1 MNGKLTPIRGFEGLY
16 SFTEAAQVYSHKGNR
31 FMSQRLRP
39 DGYVAVSLYRNGKQK
54 QYFLHRLLA
63 QTYIPNP
70 NNYPEVNHI
79 DENKSNN
86 DITNLE
92 WCTHKYNSNYGTRLQ
107 RMATTNSV
115 PVIQYD
121 KSGNEIARYKSQK
134 EAAEATGV
142 GNRHI
147 SCVCKGKR
155 KTAGGYIWKYGQ

>member
-1 MNGKLTPIRGFEGLY
+1 
-16 SFTEAAQVYSHKGNR
+16 
-31 FMSQRLRP
+31 MSQRLRP

-134 EAAEATGV
+134 GGGRGYGSRQQTY
-142 GNRHI
+142 R
-147 SCVCKGKR
+147 CVCKGKAEKLR
-155 KTAGGYIWKYGQ
+155 EATYGSTDNKIDKTGYFGINNSFIYMPKSD